1 MKAAILLP
9 TRFDVALLYKA
20 KELIRLLPQALSVS
34 GSVDEIAVG
43 LPLVDEALW
52 RKCEAYLLAD
62 SECKTVVRR
71 LRWEHVVSENVRR
84 MFMIH
89 QLPTD
94 LSGIET
100 VCVPRDWGWNFADCD
115 IWINFADPAEGAV
128 LPLKPMAHYVSALA
142 ERVVPAAFAPGIH
155 DIFWHRQLDA
165 FRMWRRAGV
174 LLCSDETTAAD
185 LVGFAGVRKDK
196 IIQVPSLARGET
208 RLPIRPFLRDN
219 KNVVWLAEPDARHA
233 PAEFLSGLSLYWQE
247 GGSIEPVLAS
257 QNSVAF
263 DKDAPTACLSGL
275 SVADRKLLGAL
286 PRYQYADMA
295 TLSRLLARS
304 GTLWSSEIAGGEGF
318 ALTMAQRH
326 GMHFVGQRFPLHAEL
341 GASNINDVT
350 LYNAVDPSVI
360 ADTLH
365 TIEDRGFVAPAKWR
379 PAETDFDRLQSYG
392 FVLDR
397 LQEWVNA

>member
-1 MKAAILLP
+1 MKVAVLLP
-9 TRFDVALLYKA
+9 TRFDVALLFKA
-20 KELIRLLPQALSVS
+20 KELIRLLPQVLSLS
-34 GSVDEIAVG
+34 GGVNEIAVG
-43 LPLVDEALW
+43 LPVVEEALW
-52 RKCEAYLLAD
+52 RKHEAYLRAD
-62 SECKTVVRR
+62 SECQTVVRR

-115 IWINFADPAEGAV
+115 LWINFADPAEGAV
-128 LPLKPMAHYVSALA
+128 LPLRPTAHYVSALA

-174 LLCSDETTAAD
+174 VLCSDETTATD
-185 LVGFAGVRKDK
+185 LVGFAGVRKEK
-196 IIQVPSLARGET
+196 IVQVPSLARGET
-208 RLPIRPFLRDN
+208 HLSSRPFARDN
-219 KNVVWLAEPDARHA
+219 ENVVWLVEPDARHA
-233 PAEFLSGLSLYWQE
+233 PAEFIAGLALYWQE
-247 GGSIEPVLAS
+247 GGSIIPVLAS
-257 QNSVAF
+257 QNSAAF
-263 DKDAPTACLSGL
+263 AEDAPTACLGRL
-275 SVADRKLLGAL
+275 SRTERELLSDL
-286 PRYQYADMA
+286 PRYQYTDIG

-326 GMHFVGQRFPLHAEL
+326 GMQFVGQRFPLHTEL
-341 GASNINDVT
+341 GDANINDVT
-350 LYNAVDPSVI
+350 LYNAADPAVI

-365 TIEDRGFVAPAKWR
+365 TIEERGFIAPTQWR
-379 PAETDFDRLQSYG
+379 AAETDFDRLQSYG
-392 FVLDR
+392 FVIDR
-397 LQEWVNA
+397 LLEWVNA

>member
-20 KELIRLLPQALSVS
+20 KELIRLLPQALSLS
-34 GSVDEIAVG
+34 GGVDEIAVG
-43 LPLVDEALW
+43 LPLVDEAIW

-115 IWINFADPAEGAV
+115 IWINFADPAEGAL
-128 LPLKPMAHYVSALA
+128 LPLKPTAHYVSALA

-174 LLCSDETTAAD
+174 LLCSDETTATD

-208 RLPIRPFLRDN
+208 PLSSPPFSRDID
-219 KNVVWLAEPDARHA
+219 NVVWLVEPDARHA
-233 PAEFLSGLSLYWQE
+233 PAEFIAGLSLYWQE
-247 GGSIEPVLAS
+247 GGSIAPVLAS
-257 QNSVAF
+257 QNSAAF
-263 DKDAPTACLSGL
+263 AEDAPTACLSRL
-275 SVADRKLLGAL
+275 SVTERKLLSDL
-286 PRYQYADMA
+286 PTYQYADLA

-365 TIEDRGFVAPAKWR
+365 TIEERGFAAPTKWR

-392 FVLDR
+392 FVIDR